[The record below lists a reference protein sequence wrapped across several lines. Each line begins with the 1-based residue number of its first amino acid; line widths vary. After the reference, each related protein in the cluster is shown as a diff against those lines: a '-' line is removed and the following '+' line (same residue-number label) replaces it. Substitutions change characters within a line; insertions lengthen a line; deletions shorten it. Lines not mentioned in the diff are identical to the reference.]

1 MKLSEKNRA
10 VLAEAIARSW
20 KDDNFRRM
28 LKGAPKKTLAA
39 GGMEIPAD
47 MDVIVLENTASII
60 HAVLPS
66 IADQSRFQAKLDQA
80 LKRIS
85 SLPETMELRVVR
97 DTAHVSHIVIPAAP
111 SAVASG
117 ALSDEQLEQV
127 AGGKSATSTYQTQ
140 TTATTSTVAAEVE
153 AEAVEVQTAA
163 TTTTVAAEVE
173 AVVVPCFIS

>member
-1 MKLSEKNRA
+1 MKMSEKNRA

-20 KDDNFRRM
+20 KDDSFRRM
-28 LKGAPKKTLAA
+28 LKAAPKKTLIA
-39 GGMEIPAD
+39 GGMEIPAE
-47 MDVIVLENTASII
+47 MDVIVLENTPSII

-66 IADQSRFQAKLDQA
+66 LADQERFQAKLDQA

-85 SLPETMELRVVR
+85 NLPETMELRVVR
-97 DTAHVSHIVIPAAP
+97 DTAHVAHIVIPAAP

-140 TTATTSTVAAEVE
+140 TTATTSTVEVEVE
-153 AEAVEVQTAA
+153 ATEVQTVA

>member
-1 MKLSEKNRA
+1 MKMSEKNRA

-20 KDDNFRRM
+20 KDESFRRM
-28 LKGAPKKTLAA
+28 LKSAPKKTLIA

-47 MDVIVLENTASII
+47 MDVLVLENTPSII
-60 HAVLPS
+60 YAVLPPV
-66 IADQSRFQAKLDQA
+66 ADQVQFQSKLDQA

-85 SLPETMELRVVR
+85 NLPEAVELRIVR
-97 DTAHVSHIVIPAAP
+97 DTAHVSHVVIPAPPA
-111 SAVASG
+111 AIASG

-140 TTATTSTVAAEVE
+140 TGVTTSTVAAEVE